1 MKKIVIPALG
11 LTSHGGVRVLVEIA
25 NRLVELGCDVTVL
38 IPNRPATSPFVLD
51 ARVSIKKIGPLVES
65 KIVAAA
71 LFLMISP
78 IYLVN
83 RNILANH
90 FVTVFPAWLSTCVSR
105 SKYFYFVQD
114 IEYRFYKNGFFNVV
128 RLLCEW
134 TYRRGQLIAANSY
147 LASELKIYNEVLL
160 TLKLGVSTKFFEI
173 PHIAGEKEYDIIYFL
188 RRESHKRI
196 DRFDV
201 LLPFLM
207 EKGARV
213 LCVSQNIEL
222 LSFYSTRVKTL
233 CPKNDEDIISALDK
247 SRILL
252 LTSDHEG
259 FSLPP
264 LEAMARG
271 LPSVI
276 FECGGP
282 AVYATH
288 RYNCMIVND
297 GNEKTA
303 LEYIFEL
310 LSPSNNAMYSEMSKN
325 CLISASQFKLDDAV
339 NCFTDYLVES
349 Y

>member
-1 MKKIVIPALG
+1 MKKIVIPTLG
-11 LTSHGGVRVLVEIA
+11 LTSHGGVRVLVELA

-38 IPNRPATSPFVLD
+38 IPNRPAVSPFVLD
-51 ARVSIKKIGPLVES
+51 KRVLIKKIGPLTEYR
-65 KIVAAA
+65 IVAAV

-78 IYLVN
+78 AYLIN
-83 RNILANH
+83 KDILANH
-90 FVTVFPAWLSTCVSR
+90 FVTVFPAWISSCVSR

-114 IEYRFYKNGFFNVV
+114 IEYRFYKGEFSSVM

-134 TYRRGQLIAANSY
+134 TYRRGRLIAANSY
-147 LASELKIYNEVLL
+147 LASELRKYNEVLL
-160 TLKLGVSTKFFEI
+160 TLKLGVSEKFFKI
-173 PHIAGEKEYDIIYFL
+173 PRISSANEYDIVYFL
-188 RRESHKRI
+188 RKESHKRI

-201 LLPFLM
+201 LLPILQQ
-207 EKGARV
+207 KGVRI
-213 LCVSQNIEL
+213 LCVSQNTEL
-222 LSFYSTRVKTL
+222 LSLYSSRVKTL
-233 CPKNDEDIISALDK
+233 CPKDDDDIISALDK
-247 SRILL
+247 SKILL

-297 GNEKTA
+297 ASEQTA
-303 LEYIFEL
+303 LEYIFDL
-310 LSPSNNAMYSEMSKN
+310 LSNKVMYSEMSKN

-339 NCFTDYLVES
+339 NCFADYLVES